1 MMSSRRSTRWTS
13 RCFRA
18 PRRRQHRVGV
28 GCDPPAGLL
37 PLRSL
42 TDYRL
47 PRAVRGFTVACR
59 AAASHEVCGSSSTTH
74 QPSPLIPGLPH
85 PVRSALR
92 VSHPLDGLLLD
103 WLPAMFQAGALM
115 EFLTLQSFSLVRSRH
130 ASRRAHA
137 LLSLAPTRRPWRSAT
152 AAPRQPRPGPRGVS
166 AASRRPRTT
175 RSRSQRAGRSVGLD
189 FRALLPGSSPLSR
202 RRR

>member
-1 MMSSRRSTRWTS
+1 MVSDRRPTRWTS

-18 PRRRQHRVGV
+18 PRRCRHLIGV
-28 GCDPPAGLL
+28 GSDPPAGLH

-47 PRAVRGFTVACR
+47 PRTDRGFTMACR

-74 QPSPLIPGLPH
+74 QPSPPVPGLPH

-103 WLPAMFQAGALM
+103 WLPTVFQAGALM
-115 EFLTLQSFSLVRSRH
+115 EFHTLQSFSLVRSRY
-130 ASRRAHA
+130 ASRRARA
-137 LLSLAPTRRPWRSAT
+137 LLPLAPTTRPWRSAT
-152 AAPRQPRPGPRGVS
+152 AVPRQPRSGPRGVPGI
-166 AASRRPRTT
+166 SRRSRAT
-175 RSRSQRAGRSVGLD
+175 RSRSQRSGRRVGLD
-189 FRALLPGSSPLSR
+189 FRALLPGASPLSR